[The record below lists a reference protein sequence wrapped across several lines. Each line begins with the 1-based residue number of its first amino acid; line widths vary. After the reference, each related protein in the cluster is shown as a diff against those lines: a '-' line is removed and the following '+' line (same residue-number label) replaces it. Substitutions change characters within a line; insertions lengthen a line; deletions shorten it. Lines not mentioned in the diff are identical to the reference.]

1 MPLNQAFTHIY
12 DRRLWGEALEHSP
25 FFSGPGSHDERTV
38 SCYENAVVEFIH
50 SLDAKPDVV
59 DLGCGDFSVGSHIR
73 PLCRNYIA
81 CDIVEPLIEFN
92 RKEYESQ
99 NVDFRVLDFTRDRIP
114 SCEVLFLR
122 QVLQHLS
129 NKHIKK
135 ALPKLV
141 SCCKYLVL
149 TEHLPHNDPFTPN
162 IDIPAGPTLRLE
174 LNSGVILT
182 HPPFKM
188 KALEERVLCEI
199 ADVDGRLRTTLYR
212 FGEFI

>member
-1 MPLNQAFTHIY
+1 M
-12 DRRLWGEALEHSP
+12 
-25 FFSGPGSHDERTV
+25 

-141 SCCKYLVL
+141 SCCKYLV
-149 TEHLPHNDPFTPN
+149 
-162 IDIPAGPTLRLE
+162 
-174 LNSGVILT
+174 
-182 HPPFKM
+182 
-188 KALEERVLCEI
+188 
-199 ADVDGRLRTTLYR
+199 
-212 FGEFI
+212 